1 MTDAKLNLPELKH
14 KNVIP
19 DSLVR
24 EIESADPDTARYLLF
39 GHLHR
44 NADVASLREYCR
56 MAISA
61 NAFPKMQHLG
71 KKMLCDLLPG
81 VLGLVSVLCVCACV
95 HAHVYCVCVQ
105 CEYPFYRSWPDTCA
119 DYQPSRSTR

>member
-1 MTDAKLNLPELKH
+1 MTDAKLNLLELKH

-44 NADVASLREYCR
+44 NADVATLSVYCR
-56 MAISA
+56 MAIA
-61 NAFPKMQHLG
+61 VNAFPKMQHLG
-71 KKMLCDLLPG
+71 KKMLCDLSTEG
-81 VLGLVSVLCVCACV
+81 VLGLVSVLLVSVLCVCACTCV
-95 HAHVYCVCVQ
+95 LCVC
-105 CEYPFYRSWPDTCA
+105 TM
-119 DYQPSRSTR
+119 